1 MLRAQVADRE
11 ILHYPLSE
19 TQVRE
24 LIKASHPAVSL
35 PSEPLGDMNL
45 SHLGFQSV
53 EFAPPPEPSS
63 PDMQVVLDAP
73 VWKGKRLIRTFKEV
87 ARDAE

>member
-1 MLRAQVADRE
+1 MEGRE
-11 ILHYPLSE
+11 IVSYPLSE
-19 TQVRE
+19 TQVRA
-24 LIKASHPAVSL
+24 LIKVSHPAVSL

-45 SHLGFQSV
+45 AHLGFQSV
-53 EFAPPPEPSS
+53 EFAAPPEPSS
-63 PDMQVVLDAP
+63 PEMQVVLDTP